1 MVDAMIDQ
9 KRLAQLIQLMVDND
23 LSELNIQDKD
33 QTVALK
39 RQLNAP
45 PAVATAAPMLQAQPP
60 PVPAATVPAIVEAD
74 ADAGLVA
81 IESPMVGTFYTKP
94 NPDSDVFVKVGS
106 PIGPDTV
113 VCLIEA
119 MKVFNEVQA
128 EMSGVVERVLV
139 DNGQPVE
146 FGQKLYLVRPN

>member
-45 PAVATAAPMLQAQPP
+45 PAVAAGAPMLQAQPP
-60 PVPAATVPAIVEAD
+60 PAPAATLPAIVEED
-74 ADAGLVA
+74 ADDGLVA

-94 NPDSDVFVKVGS
+94 NPDSEVFVKVGS

-128 EMSGVVERVLV
+128 EMSGVIERVLI